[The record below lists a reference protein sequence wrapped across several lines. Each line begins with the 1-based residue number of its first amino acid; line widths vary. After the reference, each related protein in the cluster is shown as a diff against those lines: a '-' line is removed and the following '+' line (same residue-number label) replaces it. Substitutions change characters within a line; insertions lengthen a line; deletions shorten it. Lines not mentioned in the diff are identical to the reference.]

1 VSCVQGF
8 LGIKMDRAGLM
19 KDAAKLSSMFNA
31 TGVRVLQENNDAKA
45 HRDEAGNVICP
56 MHFFRTGIDIRPTHG
71 SVLKGMESV
80 RRYNEQGLTGP
91 GCWAH
96 ADMLAVGVTVPQP
109 PGAQHHC
116 ATPHTPCT
124 LNVTEM
130 RSNFGGELLRS
141 PRFGPVSQSPGTNL

>member
-1 VSCVQGF
+1 MPVSRHDIA
-8 LGIKMDRAGLM
+8 GIWVAFFQECQPHRCDR
-19 KDAAKLSSMFNA
+19 
-31 TGVRVLQENNDAKA
+31 
-45 HRDEAGNVICP
+45 
-56 MHFFRTGIDIRPTHG
+56 MHFFRTGLDIRPTHG

-109 PGAQHHC
+109 PGALHRRRKRLPSLGCVVTPIALRCSACPVAELWCKRNALALSFAGAKHHC
-116 ATPHTPCT
+116 ATATTPCS

-130 RSNFGGELLRS
+130 RSNFGKDIG
-141 PRFGPVSQSPGTNL
+141 